1 MYFTIQTDTTGNT
14 EITLNYLE
22 KKIWHNASELIKNQ
36 II

>member
-22 KKIWHNASELIKNQ
+22 KKIGHNAIELIRKQ